1 VVFGVLLS
9 TLLSLFV
16 VPAFYLLLARFTTSP
31 EERARTLE
39 KLEVDIASVD
49 RSHGG

>member
-1 VVFGVLLS
+1 MVFGVLLS

-16 VPAFYLLLARFTTSP
+16 VPAFYRLLARFTIAGSP
-31 EERARTLE
+31 KPHARDARRR
-39 KLEVDIASVD
+39 VASVD